1 MARRDQAAP
10 GTGRELVVLD
20 DGPWARRWYWRDDL
34 EAMQAASR
42 HVGHPDTHAA
52 GELRRY
58 LPTDTHQAH
67 PHHPGRSGRVYA
79 FGPAHDGDPVTE
91 HDEQASDHAAA
102 PDRPAVG
109 PVRVLVTGSRDWT
122 DTTAVRDGLAAVWGD
137 GGRVLVVGGCP
148 TGADALAE
156 QCWRAWGGQVEVH
169 PADWDAHGRT
179 AGPRRN
185 AEMVGAGAEVCVA
198 FIRDGSPGATHTAG
212 LAEAAGIRTHRHL
225 EPAEPVTPAVDGGSS
240 AAGLVDAAHR
250 VVTAIPA
257 PRRPLDDEASE
268 RERQRSTHHEQQAT
282 ERTENGAE
290 KEGVLW

>member
-1 MARRDQAAP
+1 MARRDQAAR
-10 GTGRELVVLD
+10 GTGRELVVLG

-42 HVGHPDTHAA
+42 HVGHPDTHPA

-67 PHHPGRSGRVYA
+67 PHHQGQSGRVYTY
-79 FGPAHDGDPVTE
+79 GPARADTAGVAADHDDRLA
-91 HDEQASDHAAA
+91 DRAAA
-102 PDRPAVG
+102 PDRAAVG
-109 PVRVLVTGSRDWT
+109 RVLVTGSRDWT
-122 DTTAVRDGLAAVWGD
+122 DTTAVRDGLAAVWGG

-169 PADWDAHGRT
+169 PADWDAHGRA

-185 AEMVGAGAEVCVA
+185 AEMVEAGAEVCVA

-212 LAEAAGIRTHRHL
+212 LAEAAGIRSHHHL
-225 EPAEPVTPAVDGGSS
+225 DPVKPVADVEPA
-240 AAGLVDAAHR
+240 AAGPVGAAHR
-250 VVTAIPA
+250 VVAAIPT
-257 PRRPLDDEASE
+257 PRRPADDEVTE
-268 RERQRSTHHEQQAT
+268 RERQRRTHHDQHAT
-282 ERTENGAE
+282 ECTEHGAE
-290 KEGVLW
+290 NEGVLW